1 MKKIELDSLNGLDLS
16 AIAYALAFLIAL
28 FTKAS
33 LVFMFFLASALCAY
47 VSFKKSKISLTVLNS
62 TIFLYSAHNL
72 WRVIGLWWDKLTATI
87 YDATIGT
94 VVNAWEQLTANLP
107 SWLF

>member
-16 AIAYALAFLIAL
+16 AIAYALAVLIAL

-33 LVFMFFLASALCAY
+33 FEFMFFLASALCAY
-47 VSFKKSKISLTVLNS
+47 VSFKKSKISLTVLNGA
-62 TIFLYSAHNL
+62 IFLYSVHNVL
-72 WRVIGLWWDKLTATI
+72 RVVGLWWENLTS
-87 YDATIGT
+87 
-94 VVNAWEQLTANLP
+94 NFL